1 MCVLQELVPEIVEL
15 VREPKPVPLYVVEL
29 MESLVKT
36 KANVTVLDHAIICMQ
51 SLLSDAIVANVRKA
65 AILASVTVFKAAFG
79 VSAEAGA
86 SGSSAEVA
94 RMWQAMCSLK
104 AGIQALMTSPTAS
117 DSVKH
122 MAMKFVEQAV
132 LMYSA
137 EEHPFLSAGSGIQSL
152 RLVRIPRPHP
162 FLSTAEVWL
171 NLQHLQSKV
180 ACCASDL
187 LHLRLFVV
195 FELLLGVPQQCST
208 CRHLPSF
215 SYSTCLVIASWYNS
229 TVGAGSL
236 RCLPDLWHH
245 GNRPAHTH
253 PWTGPL
259 QTWLQGDW

>member
-1 MCVLQELVPEIVEL
+1 MYVLQELVPEIVEL
-15 VREPKPVPLYVVEL
+15 VTEPKPVPLYIVEL

-36 KANVTVLDHAIICMQ
+36 KANVAVLDHAIICMQ

-79 VSAEAGA
+79 VSAQAGA

-94 RMWQAMCSLK
+94 KMWQAMCSLR

-137 EEHPFLSAGSGIQSL
+137 DEHPFLSAGSSMQSL

-162 FLSTAEVWL
+162 FLSTAQVWL
-171 NLQHLQSKV
+171 TLQRVRSTET
-180 ACCASDL
+180 CGASDL
-187 LHLRLFVV
+187 LYEVV
-195 FELLLGVPQQCST
+195 YKS
-208 CRHLPSF
+208 
-215 SYSTCLVIASWYNS
+215 
-229 TVGAGSL
+229 
-236 RCLPDLWHH
+236 
-245 GNRPAHTH
+245 
-253 PWTGPL
+253 
-259 QTWLQGDW
+259 